1 MCTAYKIYAEVI
13 RNRMEKEVEE
23 KGMTPESQA
32 GFRRGRSTIDNIF
45 VLNYLMQREK
55 RQGRKD
61 GKICMM
67 FADMKAAFDNVERS
81 TLWRELRRKEIKR
94 DLIKKIE
101 KIYERTETVIRTNQ
115 GYTDSFRTRKGVR
128 QSCVLSPF
136 LFNLY
141 MVEIEERLESRGIGG
156 VGIGKIRVWNLAYAD
171 DIVLVANNKDAL
183 LDMIDTF
190 KKFLKDMKLELC
202 TEKSK
207 LLVFNRK
214 RKERKEK
221 WLWGEKKLRRYKSLN
236 ILAL

>member
-1 MCTAYKIYAEVI
+1 
-13 RNRMEKEVEE
+13 
-23 KGMTPESQA
+23 
-32 GFRRGRSTIDNIF
+32 
-45 VLNYLMQREK
+45 
-55 RQGRKD
+55 
-61 GKICMM
+61 
-67 FADMKAAFDNVERS
+67 
-81 TLWRELRRKEIKR
+81 
-94 DLIKKIE
+94 
-101 KIYERTETVIRTNQ
+101 
-115 GYTDSFRTRKGVR
+115 
-128 QSCVLSPF
+128 
-136 LFNLY
+136 

-156 VGIGKIRVWNLAYAD
+156 VGIGKMRVWNLAYAD

-190 KKFLKDMKLELC
+190 KKFLKDRKLELC